1 MLGYEEFL
9 ARNNLTEDL
18 VQGMMAVAGVAPYD
32 QSDSDVYFVGGSS
45 IHGIGCFA
53 SFGMLVGTVVGYAM
67 IHGEK
72 QTLGRYT
79 NHSDVPNC
87 SAFISEEGLVCVQA
101 IIDLEPYEELTLDYN
116 QTFLLTAGAANG

>member
-32 QSDSDVYFVGGSS
+32 QSDSDVYYIGSSS

-53 SFGMLVGTVVGYAM
+53 STSIQVDTVLGYALV
-67 IHGEK
+67 HNEK
-72 QTLGRYT
+72 QTLGRYV

-87 SAFISEEGLVCVQA
+87 IAFKSGGDVCIQA
-101 IIDLEPYEELTLDYN
+101 LTDLEPYEELTLDYN
-116 QTFLLTAGAANG
+116 HIYSLTTGAANG